1 MPPVPMSFRAL
12 RLLLAL
18 LTPVLL
24 PAQVTTPNC
33 ASCPTWNIPQR
44 PFQLYGNSYYVGT
57 HGLAAV
63 LVTSPTGHV
72 LIDGALPESA
82 SLIAANIEA
91 LGFKLSDVRA
101 IVNSHV
107 HFDHAGGIAE
117 LQRRTGAQVF
127 VSAPALG
134 VMHTGQVGRDDPQ
147 FGEIGPIAPV
157 PSARSIPANDTL
169 QVGGLTLV
177 ALRTAGHAPGG
188 TSWSW
193 TSCEGERCRAMVY
206 GDSQSS
212 ISAEGF
218 LFTRPTTYPRVLEDF
233 AAGFAAME
241 RVRCDILVTPHPEA
255 VQLWDRL
262 ARREAGERDALVDA
276 TACTRYAAGA
286 RERLQQRL
294 AREREGGRG

>member
-1 MPPVPMSFRAL
+1 MSRRHLIAL
-12 RLLLAL
+12 GLVTFAL
-18 LTPVLL
+18 PLVAA
-24 PAQVTTPNC
+24 AQAATPNC

-44 PFQLYGNSYYVGT
+44 PFQLFGNSYYVGT

-63 LVTSPTGHV
+63 LVTSHTGHV

-82 SLIAANIEA
+82 PLIAANIEA

-117 LQRRTGAQVF
+117 LQRRTGAQVYI
-127 VSAPALG
+127 SEPALG

-147 FGEIGPIAPV
+147 FGEIGPIVPV
-157 PSARSIPANDTL
+157 PTARAIPANDTL

-218 LFTRPTTYPRVLEDF
+218 LFTRPTTYPRVLADFED
-233 AAGFAAME
+233 GFTALE
-241 RVRCDILVTPHPEA
+241 RVRCEILVTPHPEA
-255 VQLWDRL
+255 MQLWERL
-262 ARREAGERDALVDA
+262 AKRETGERDALVDT
-276 TACTRYAAGA
+276 TACKRYAAVA
-286 RERLQQRL
+286 RERLAQRL
-294 AREREGGRG
+294 KRERETGRE

>member
-1 MPPVPMSFRAL
+1 MPHR
-12 RLLLAL
+12 RLVALAL
-18 LTPVLL
+18 AALAFPLIA
-24 PAQVTTPNC
+24 PAQATTPNC

-44 PFQLYGNSYYVGT
+44 PFQLFGNSYYVGT

-63 LVTSPTGHV
+63 LVTSPAGHV

-82 SLIAANIEA
+82 PLIAANITA
-91 LGFKLSDVRA
+91 LGFKLEDVRA

-117 LQRRTGAQVF
+117 LQRRTGAQVY
-127 VSAPALG
+127 VSEPALR

-147 FGEIGPIAPV
+147 YGEIGPIAPV
-157 PSARSIPANDTL
+157 PTARAIPANDTL

-193 TSCEGERCRAMVY
+193 TSCEGDRCRAMVY

-218 LFTRPTTYPRVLEDF
+218 LFTRPTTYPNVLEDF
-233 AAGFAAME
+233 EAGFRALE
-241 RVRCDILVTPHPEA
+241 QVRCEILVTPHPEA
-255 VQLWDRL
+255 MQLWERL

-286 RERLQQRL
+286 RERLAQRL
-294 AREREGGRG
+294 KRERETGRE

>member
-1 MPPVPMSFRAL
+1 MPHR
-12 RLLLAL
+12 RLVALAL
-18 LTPVLL
+18 AALAFPLIA
-24 PAQVTTPNC
+24 PAQATTPNC

-44 PFQLYGNSYYVGT
+44 PFQLFGNSYYVGT

-63 LVTSPTGHV
+63 LVTSPAGHV

-82 SLIAANIEA
+82 PLIAANITA
-91 LGFKLSDVRA
+91 LGFKLEDVRA

-117 LQRRTGAQVF
+117 LQRRTGAQVY
-127 VSAPALG
+127 VSEPALR

-147 FGEIGPIAPV
+147 YGEIGPIAPV
-157 PSARSIPANDTL
+157 PTARAIPANDTL

-193 TSCEGERCRAMVY
+193 TSCEGDRCRAMVY

-218 LFTRPTTYPRVLEDF
+218 LFTRPTTYPTVLEDF
-233 AAGFAAME
+233 EAGFRALE
-241 RVRCDILVTPHPEA
+241 QVRCEILVTPHPEA
-255 VQLWDRL
+255 MQLWERL

-286 RERLQQRL
+286 RERLAQRL
-294 AREREGGRG
+294 KRERETGRE

>member
-1 MPPVPMSFRAL
+1 MSRRHLIAL
-12 RLLLAL
+12 GLAASAL
-18 LTPVLL
+18 PLVAAAQTP
-24 PAQVTTPNC
+24 TPNC

-44 PFQLYGNSYYVGT
+44 PFQLFGNSYYVGT

-63 LVTSPTGHV
+63 LVTSPSGHV

-82 SLIAANIEA
+82 PLIAANIEA

-117 LQRRTGAQVF
+117 LQRRTGAQVYI
-127 VSAPALG
+127 SEPALG

-157 PSARSIPANDTL
+157 PTARAIPANDTL
-169 QVGGLTLV
+169 QVGSLTLV

-218 LFTRPTTYPRVLEDF
+218 LFTRPTTYPRVLDDF
-233 AAGFAAME
+233 EAGFAALE
-241 RVRCDILVTPHPEA
+241 RVRCEILVTPHPEA
-255 VQLWDRL
+255 MQLWERL
-262 ARREAGERDALVDA
+262 AKRETGERDALVDT
-276 TACTRYAAGA
+276 TACKRYAAGA
-286 RERLQQRL
+286 RERLSQRL
-294 AREREGGRG
+294 KRERETGRE